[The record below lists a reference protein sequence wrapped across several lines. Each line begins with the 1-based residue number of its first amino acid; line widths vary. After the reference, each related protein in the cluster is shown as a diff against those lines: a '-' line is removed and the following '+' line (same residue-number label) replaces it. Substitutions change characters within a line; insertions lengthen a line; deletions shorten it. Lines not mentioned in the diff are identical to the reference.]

1 MLAAGRRG
9 CVVIGEV
16 VYVRDEFDGTEFVRM
31 NTIFKLSYQAWIL
44 LALAAA
50 CALPLARGRLGR
62 AIWIPLALLTGVLLA
77 AYPVAGTYARKAAF
91 VDGPRLDGMRWL
103 ELQAPGDVTAIAW
116 LREHAAPGAVVLE
129 AVGDDYSELGHTR
142 ISTFSGRATVLGWSG
157 HELQWGHDPGSRR
170 DDVARIYRGENAREL
185 LARYGVGLRGGR
197 PARAHGLRGRRLC
210 HRSTSSAT
218 RVLED
223 EGTVLWKLQRRT

>member
-1 MLAAGRRG
+1 VALAAG
-9 CVVIGEV
+9 VV
-16 VYVRDEFDGTEFVRM
+16 
-31 NTIFKLSYQAWIL
+31 
-44 LALAAA
+44 
-50 CALPLARGRLGR
+50 
-62 AIWIPLALLTGVLLA
+62 LA

-116 LREHAAPGAVVLE
+116 LRKHAAPGAVVLE

-185 LARYGVGLRGGR
+185 LARYGVDYVVAGPLERTDYGDSGFATFDGLGQ
-197 PARAHGLRGRRLC
+197 
-210 HRSTSSAT
+210 
-218 RVLED
+218 RVLQD

>member
-1 MLAAGRRG
+1 
-9 CVVIGEV
+9 
-16 VYVRDEFDGTEFVRM
+16 M
-31 NTIFKLSYQAWIL
+31 NTIFKLGYQAWLL
-44 LALAAA
+44 LAVAAA

-62 AIWIPLALLTGVLLA
+62 AAWIPVALAAGVVLS

-116 LREHAAPGAVVLE
+116 LRKHAAPGAVVLE

-185 LARYGVGLRGGR
+185 LARYGVDYVVAGPLERTDYGDSGF
-197 PARAHGLRGRRLC
+197 
-210 HRSTSSAT
+210 AT
-218 RVLED
+218 FDELGQRVLQD